1 MGFPLSQRTG
11 AQTVPA
17 LALPMPATVSIL
29 ASWLFCRILF
39 LLGDSLQ
46 CLEGKLSRSACG
58 CLLRQESRWPPSLAS
73 WLPHT
78 SAWPSSLFPFISVED
93 AERLMGLAA
102 QRPTAFYRPI
112 VLSSCTPAPHFWIW
126 SGAISAPF
134 SDSDADPG
142 LQDWRSYPTNEKYL
156 GWMVVFN

>member
-1 MGFPLSQRTG
+1 MGFPLSQRIG

-46 CLEGKLSRSACG
+46 RLEGKLSRSACG
-58 CLLRQESRWPPSLAS
+58 CLLRQESRWPPS

-78 SAWPSSLFPFISVED
+78 SAWPSSVSFHFSGGCRETHGAGWTEAHSILQTYSPELLHSSPPLLDLVGGNLCSLLCL
-93 AERLMGLAA
+93 RR
-102 QRPTAFYRPI
+102 RPWT
-112 VLSSCTPAPHFWIW
+112 
-126 SGAISAPF
+126 
-134 SDSDADPG
+134 PG
-142 LQDWRSYPTNEKYL
+142 LEKL
-156 GWMVVFN
+156 PNI